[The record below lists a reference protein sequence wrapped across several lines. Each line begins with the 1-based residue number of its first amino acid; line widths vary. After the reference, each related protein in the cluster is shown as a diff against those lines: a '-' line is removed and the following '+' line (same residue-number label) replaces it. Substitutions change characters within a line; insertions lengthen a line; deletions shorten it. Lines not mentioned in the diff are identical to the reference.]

1 MCGVH
6 CINALLQ
13 GPYFDEIA
21 MSQIGQKLDEE
32 ERALYGGVKEQQE
45 AMADLRKGLTS
56 HNVANDGN
64 FSLQVIQKAL
74 E

>member
-21 MSQIGQKLDEE
+21 LSQIGIKLDEE
-32 ERALYGGVKEQQE
+32 ERALYGGVKE
-45 AMADLRKGLTS
+45 
-56 HNVANDGN
+56 
-64 FSLQVIQKAL
+64 
-74 E
+74 